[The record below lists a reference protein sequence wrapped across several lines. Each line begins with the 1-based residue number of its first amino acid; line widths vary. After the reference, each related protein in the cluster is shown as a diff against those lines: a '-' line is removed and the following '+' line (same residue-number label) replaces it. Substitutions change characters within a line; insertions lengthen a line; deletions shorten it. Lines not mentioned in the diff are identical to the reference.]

1 MYADHMHH
9 THVRLHANN
18 SANGGSSLAT
28 YSGPILV
35 ELLCNIYVKCSLVCM
50 KTLLVTPGVSL
61 FPRQSFYGM
70 NLDETPPCEVIYRC
84 HKQDERDF

>member
-1 MYADHMHH
+1 MQITCTIHMFARML
-9 THVRLHANN
+9 TTQLT
-18 SANGGSSLAT
+18 GGSSLAT

-61 FPRQSFYGM
+61 FLCQSFYGM